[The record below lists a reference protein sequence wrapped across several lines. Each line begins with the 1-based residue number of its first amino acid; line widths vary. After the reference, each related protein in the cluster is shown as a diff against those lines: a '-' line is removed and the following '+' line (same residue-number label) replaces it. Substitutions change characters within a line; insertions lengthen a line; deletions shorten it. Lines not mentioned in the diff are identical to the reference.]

1 MYAARGSSLTSFF
14 SFLFFPIS
22 HSLLFFFHTFF
33 LFFLFLLFGSFS
45 SSSLLFSLVL
55 SLSLLF
61 FFSRTLSLCFLF
73 LSFSLSLSLSLSLSF
88 SLSLSLRYR
97 ITSVATPLLRVSLSL
112 FYYSCVPPLLLL
124 CSSYSA
130 SSALSSLP
138 LLRGNLLLQRVSR
151 SKLQF
156 KKEKK
161 NSIFMPATFLD
172 EHV

>member
-14 SFLFFPIS
+14 SFFSSSFFSIS
-22 HSLLFFFHTFF
+22 HSLLLFFRTFF
-33 LFFLFLLFGSFS
+33 SSCS
-45 SSSLLFSLVL
+45 SSSSSSSSSDLSPLLLSSSLSCSFFHAL
-55 SLSLLF
+55 FPSAPSFSLSLF
-61 FFSRTLSLCFLF
+61 
-73 LSFSLSLSLSLSLSF
+73 LSLSLSLFLS
-88 SLSLSLRYR
+88 RYR

-156 KKEKK
+156 RKEKK
-161 NSIFMPATFLD
+161 KLYLYAG
-172 EHV
+172 HVSPRTNV

>member
-14 SFLFFPIS
+14 SFFSSSFFSIS
-22 HSLLFFFHTFF
+22 HSLLLFFRTFF
-33 LFFLFLLFGSFS
+33 SSCS
-45 SSSLLFSLVL
+45 SSSSSSSSDLSPLLLSSSLSCSFFHALFPSAPSFSLFL
-55 SLSLLF
+55 SLSL
-61 FFSRTLSLCFLF
+61 F
-73 LSFSLSLSLSLSLSF
+73 LS
-88 SLSLSLRYR
+88 RYR

-156 KKEKK
+156 RKEKK
-161 NSIFMPATFLD
+161 KLYLYAG
-172 EHV
+172 HVSPRTNV